1 MRPHV
6 TSRVHVYNKKACR
19 LLRTAAALNAQ
30 QNTTHTT
37 QGGAPVRRPTA
48 RGSCQCP
55 PATLLRGAEESRF
68 RRRAQPLS
76 LGIQPE
82 DNKQGGGRDEWG
94 GYLKIKKARRKKSS
108 YIKPGRRGS
117 SLATEMKSWIENSI
131 TVLAACIVLYQYTRL
146 YAAAVHQALLPNS
159 GLQTL

>member
-1 MRPHV
+1 MTSPGIQKSLPIIADSCRAFFEHAQHWQTQHTHKEAPTPSVARP
-6 TSRVHVYNKKACR
+6 R
-19 LLRTAAALNAQ
+19 AALASAHQPPFSGARRNRDFEGERSLSAWAFSRRI
-30 QNTTHTT
+30 TSKEE
-37 QGGAPVRRPTA
+37 GGTSGEA
-48 RGSCQCP
+48 
-55 PATLLRGAEESRF
+55 
-68 RRRAQPLS
+68 
-76 LGIQPE
+76 
-82 DNKQGGGRDEWG
+82 
-94 GYLKIKKARRKKSS
+94 YLKIKKARRKKSS